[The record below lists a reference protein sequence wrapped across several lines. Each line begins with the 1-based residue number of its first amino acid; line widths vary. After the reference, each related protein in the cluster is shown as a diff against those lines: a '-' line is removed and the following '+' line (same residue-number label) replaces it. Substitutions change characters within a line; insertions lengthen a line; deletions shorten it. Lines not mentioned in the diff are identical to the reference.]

1 MSPSGICRWLTVFC
15 VFFAW
20 CGHGGSAT
28 EPPVRVLVSFSIL
41 GDIVRQI
48 GGSDVAVTSLIGPDS
63 DAHAFEPNPDQARL
77 LSRAQLFVIN
87 GLGLEGWL
95 TRLTGSAQYRGTIT
109 VATRGINP
117 ITTTEAGEAA
127 PVPDPHAWQDPRN
140 GIVYAD
146 NVRRA
151 LAALDPAH
159 AEAY

>member
-1 MSPSGICRWLTVFC
+1 MLFRILASWLAPICVVLVC
-15 VFFAW
+15 PNPHLAA
-20 CGHGGSAT
+20 AT
-28 EPPVRVLVSFSIL
+28 APIPVMVSFSIL